1 MTESNEIND
10 GAFIVNDDLD
20 IHPDAL
26 ILPLMNPE
34 EFRKFKEDIRVNGLV
49 DPIILFQGKILDGRN
64 RYNACMEPGID
75 VWARNWK
82 GGMHPA
88 EYVLSKNYHRRH
100 LELSEQDR
108 AVPREIKIY
117 PVWG

>member
-1 MTESNEIND
+1 MVENNEIND
-10 GAFIVNDDLD
+10 SAFIVNDDLE
-20 IHPDAL
+20 IHPAAL

-34 EFRKFKEDIRVNGLV
+34 EFVKLKNDISVNGLV

-64 RYNACMEPGID
+64 RYNACKELGID

-82 GGMHPA
+82 GEMDPV

-100 LELSEQDR
+100 LAPVEQDV
-108 AVPREIKIY
+108 AVAKEIKYY